1 MKRSVIF
8 GAVSAMAMIAS
19 AQAANLSTP
28 SIKEIAYTPPPYIW
42 SGFYIGVNGGD
53 AWNSG
58 GVSVLGTEC
67 FEGWVQPKSTH
78 GDLGGGFGGGQIGFN
93 IQRDRLVFGLEADAQ
108 GADVRG
114 SSRTDFDPWGRGFG
128 TSSTQLDWFATIRAR
143 LGLVTYENW
152 LVYITGGLAF
162 GGIQDNLNQS
172 FDKGLHTSAVSRD
185 DVYAGYVIGAGLE
198 YGFSPAWSVK
208 LEYQYMDLGFTRLK
222 QSDSSCHCDGSEF
235 DSGHSFNTVR
245 VGINYHLV
253 PQYVPLK

>member
-1 MKRSVIF
+1 MKRSVIL

-19 AQAANLSTP
+19 AQAANLSAP
-28 SIKEIAYTPPPYIW
+28 VVKEAAYTPPPYFW

-58 GVSVLGTEC
+58 GVSVIPTEC
-67 FEGWVQPKSTH
+67 GEGWVEANHH

-93 IQRDRLVFGLEADAQ
+93 IQRDHLVFGLEADAQ
-108 GADVRG
+108 GADASG
-114 SSRTDFDPWGRGFG
+114 SSRADFDPWGHQFG

-143 LGLVTYENW
+143 LGLVAYENW
-152 LVYITGGLAF
+152 LVYITGGAAF
-162 GGIQDNLNQS
+162 GGIQDKLS
-172 FDKGLHTSAVSRD
+172 FSDWGTHTGVSRD

-208 LEYQYMDLGFTRLK
+208 LEYQYMDLGFTRLR
-222 QSDSSCHCDGSEF
+222 QQNSNCDCDYSRFE
-235 DSGHSFNTVR
+235 SGHSFNTAR
-245 VGINYHLV
+245 IGINYHLV

>member
-1 MKRSVIF
+1 
-8 GAVSAMAMIAS
+8 MAMIAS
-19 AQAANLSTP
+19 AQAANLSAP
-28 SIKEIAYTPPPYIW
+28 VVKEAAYTPPPYFW

-67 FEGWVQPKSTH
+67 VDGWVQPKNLH

-108 GADVRG
+108 GAGVSG
-114 SSRTDFDPWGRGFG
+114 SSRTDLDPWGHGFA

-143 LGLVTYENW
+143 LGLVAYENW
-152 LVYITGGLAF
+152 LVYITGGAAF

-172 FDKGLHTSAVSRD
+172 FDGGKHILGVSRD

-222 QSDSSCHCDGSEF
+222 QWDNSCNCNSSEF
-235 DSGHSFNTVR
+235 NSGHSFSTAR
-245 VGINYHLV
+245 IGINYHLV